1 MYITDIGMCAKTQE
15 QILVES
21 LFEHY
26 KPEVRPVC
34 NASEAVDV
42 ELKLKIEKVDDL
54 VGTGMLRCDNYY
66 SRCLV
71 SFIALINASLPI

>member
-1 MYITDIGMCAKTQE
+1 MHFTDLGMCAKTQE
-15 QILVES
+15 QVLVES

-42 ELKLKIEKVDDL
+42 ELKLRITKVDEL
-54 VGTGMLRCDNYY
+54 VGTGMLGCDN
-66 SRCLV
+66 LL
-71 SFIALINASLPI
+71 F